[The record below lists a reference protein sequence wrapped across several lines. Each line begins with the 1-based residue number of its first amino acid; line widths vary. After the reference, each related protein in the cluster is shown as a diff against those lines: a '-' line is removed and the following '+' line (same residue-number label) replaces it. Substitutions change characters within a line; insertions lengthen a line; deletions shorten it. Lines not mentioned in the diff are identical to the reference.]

1 MYCAQCGA
9 KIEEGQRFCS
19 ACGGPVSQA
28 MVAPGQGRMQKHLKL
43 LGILWVAISVLHL
56 VPGIGLIFFGSF
68 ALPFIPFHV
77 RALVVPIAMMAGIFF
92 LASAILGVLAGWG
105 LLTYRP
111 WARILAI
118 ILGIIALIHVPF
130 GTALGIYTLW
140 VLLPTESDEEYR
152 RLSRA
157 T

>member
-1 MYCAQCGA
+1 M
-9 KIEEGQRFCS
+9 
-19 ACGGPVSQA
+19 P
-28 MVAPGQGRMQKHLKL
+28 KHLKL

-92 LASAILGVLAGWG
+92 LASAILGILAGWG

-140 VLLPTESDEEYR
+140 VLLPAESDEEYR

>member
-9 KIEEGQRFCS
+9 KIEEGQKFCN

-28 MVAPGQGRMQKHLKL
+28 MVAQGQGRMPKHLKL

-92 LASAILGVLAGWG
+92 LASAILGILAGWG

-140 VLLPTESDEEYR
+140 VLLPAESDEEYR